1 MSTVQTSEG
10 QARDDVIVAL
20 RQLMP
25 IRRLTY
31 WEHLVIAEHQA
42 TRLHEL
48 LGQTGPAADL
58 GWVTHLDKVTV
69 VLVPRYK
76 SFGSSGVTT
85 LQNGRWAIGISKYE
99 PHARRRFTLAH
110 ELKHYLDG
118 PRDNVTYGSITKEQ
132 RELIANYFAACY
144 LMPKLWLRRCWTRGL
159 QDVEALAGLFVVSM
173 PAMEKRLQYLGFIER
188 HPDRTV
194 ASYFRQPTSAPD
206 LPTEAA

>member
-1 MSTVQTSEG
+1 
-10 QARDDVIVAL
+10 
-20 RQLMP
+20 MP

-31 WEHLVIAEHQA
+31 WEHIVIAERQA
-42 TRLHEL
+42 TRLHDL

-69 VLVPRYK
+69 VLIPRYK

-132 RELIANYFAACY
+132 RELIANHFAACY
-144 LMPKLWLRRCWTRGL
+144 LMPKMWLRRCWTRGL
-159 QDVEALAGLFVVSM
+159 QDVEALAGLFVVSA
-173 PAMEKRLQYLGFIER
+173 PAMEKRLQYLGFIDS

-194 ASYFRQPTSAPD
+194 ASYFRQSSDTS
-206 LPTEAA
+206 TEAP